1 MPLKDTSQFVVEDFD
16 AVRRWQRHA
25 IDVRIKVSSNRGG
38 VRTIVY
44 GRGSD
49 MSEGGM
55 SAYIALELNLGSSID
70 MEVTLPYAQQPL
82 KVKAKV
88 RSRDGLRYGLEFLSL
103 APPEREVILR
113 TCKALALVQ

>member
-1 MPLKDTSQFVVEDFD
+1 MTLKDTSPFVVEEFGS
-16 AVRRWQRHA
+16 ARRWQRYT
-25 IDVRIKVSSNRGG
+25 IDVRLKITSNRGG

-49 MSEGGM
+49 LSEGGM
-55 SAYIALELNLGSSID
+55 SAYIALELNLGSSIE

-82 KVKAKV
+82 RVKAKV

-103 APPEREVILR
+103 TPPEREVILR

>member
-1 MPLKDTSQFVVEDFD
+1 MTLKDTSPFAAEDWG
-16 AVRRWQRHA
+16 AVRRWKRQA
-25 IDVRIKVSSNRGG
+25 IDVRLKVISSRGG

-44 GRGSD
+44 GRGTD
-49 MSEGGM
+49 VSEGGM
-55 SAYIALELNLGSSID
+55 SAYIALELNLGSTVE

-82 KVKAKV
+82 KVKARV
-88 RSRDGLRYGLEFLSL
+88 RNRDGLRYGLEFLSL

>member
-1 MPLKDTSQFVVEDFD
+1 MTLKSTSPLASEDFTG
-16 AVRRWQRHA
+16 VRRWKRYA
-25 IDVRIKVSSNRGG
+25 IDVRLKVTSSRGG

-49 MSEGGM
+49 VSEGGM
-55 SAYIALELNLGSSID
+55 SAYIALELNVGSSIE

-82 KVKAKV
+82 KVKARV

-103 APPEREVILR
+103 GPPEREVILR

>member
-1 MPLKDTSQFVVEDFD
+1 MTLKDTSPFAVEDWSS
-16 AVRRWQRHA
+16 ARRWKRHA
-25 IDVRIKVSSNRGG
+25 IDVRLKVTSTRGG

-44 GRGSD
+44 GRGTD
-49 MSEGGM
+49 VSEGGM
-55 SAYIALELNLGSSID
+55 SAYIALELNLGSSIE

-82 KVKAKV
+82 KVKARV

-103 APPEREVILR
+103 TPPEREVILR

>member
-1 MPLKDTSQFVVEDFD
+1 MTLKDTSPAAAENWS
-16 AVRRWQRHA
+16 AARRWQRYA
-25 IDVRIKVSSNRGG
+25 IDVRVKVVSSRGG

-44 GRGSD
+44 GRGTD
-49 MSEGGM
+49 VSEGGM
-55 SAYIALELNLGSSID
+55 AAYIAMELSLGSSIE

-82 KVKAKV
+82 KVKARV

-113 TCKALALVQ
+113 TCKALAVVQ